1 MDTDANASNA
11 ILASEDPKFT
21 AICCND
27 VGIAVGPF
35 AKPSR
40 ILMVSPRS
48 NPGNTYSKRGSKC
61 MRGCKCRLAD
71 ACIAAPCINIV
82 TSDGMG
88 TRPLSSTNMTG

>member
-35 AKPSR
+35 AEPSS

-48 NPGNTYSKRGSKC
+48 NPGNTYSKRG
-61 MRGCKCRLAD
+61 
-71 ACIAAPCINIV
+71 
-82 TSDGMG
+82 
-88 TRPLSSTNMTG
+88 